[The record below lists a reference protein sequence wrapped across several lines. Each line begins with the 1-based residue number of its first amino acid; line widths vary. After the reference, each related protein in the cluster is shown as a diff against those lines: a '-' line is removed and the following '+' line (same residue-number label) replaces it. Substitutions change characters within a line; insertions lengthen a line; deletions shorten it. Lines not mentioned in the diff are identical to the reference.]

1 MDTGDAAA
9 GGGEDGEP
17 HRLRN
22 KGEAKNKDLFLVL
35 FFVGGVV
42 CLFVLITN
50 GKKRT
55 LILSVSS
62 ALSSV

>member
-42 CLFVLITN
+42 CLL
-50 GKKRT
+50 
-55 LILSVSS
+55 VS
-62 ALSSV
+62 